1 MFDNIANLKFQKGV
15 HNEMV
20 AVAMCSSEGEVM
32 DYRNNITADGRVEDW
47 MTNVL
52 NEMRRTNRL
61 ITKEAIYFYCETGH
75 DRYVEEKED
84 ST

>member
-1 MFDNIANLKFQKGV
+1 MFGVLCRQMFDNIATLRFQKGL

-32 DYRNNITADGRVEDW
+32 DYRSYVTADGRVEDW

-52 NEMRRTNRL
+52 NEMRRSNRL
-61 ITKEAIYFYCETGH
+61 ITKEAIYYYCEQGH
-75 DRYVEEKED
+75 TRY
-84 ST
+84 